1 MGTIRKTKII
11 CTLGPSTDKEGVL
24 RKMMLAGMNVARF
37 NFSHGSHEEHMGR
50 LKMLRSLREELGL
63 PVATL
68 LDTKGP
74 EIRLK
79 DFKNGVEMLEAGQT
93 FTLTTRD
100 VEGTK
105 EICSITY
112 GDLPND
118 VSAGGTIMLDDG
130 LIQLSI
136 QEVTSTDIVCTVVN
150 GGKIKNKKGVNVPGV
165 HLSMPY
171 MSQRDKEDI
180 LFGIENGYDFIA
192 ASFVRTAQDIYDI
205 RQVLNE
211 HNSRI
216 RIIAKIENQE
226 GVDNI
231 DAILAAADAVMVAR
245 GDLGVEIDF
254 TEIPSIQKNIIHR
267 SFTFGKP
274 VITATQMLD
283 SMMENPRPTRAEITD
298 VANAIYDGTS
308 AIMLSG
314 ETAAGKYP
322 DEAVRTMSAIA
333 ERTESDHNYL
343 ASFRNGLNGSNLSI
357 SDATA
362 HAACTTAMDINANAI
377 VTVTESGTTARLL
390 SKYRP
395 EPPIIACVMDEQV
408 QRQLSLSWGI
418 TPLLMEEAHS
428 TDALIEMSTAA
439 AEKAGFL
446 QSGDLAVVTAGV
458 PVGISGTTN
467 MIKVHMVGD
476 CLCMGNGVGN
486 HSVARGVA
494 CVCRTLDEI
503 SAKFTP
509 GCVLVVPGTTNAMLP
524 WIRNAAAVVTEEG
537 GMNSHAAI
545 VGLTLDKPV
554 IVGAFSATENIKDGQ
569 MIAVDSA
576 HGTVQSLQV

>member
-1 MGTIRKTKII
+1 MHTMRKTKII
-11 CTLGPSTDKEGVL
+11 CTLGPSTDQDGVL

-37 NFSHGSHEEHMGR
+37 NFSHGSYEEHMGR
-50 LKMLRSLREELGL
+50 LNLLRSLREELDL
-63 PVATL
+63 PVAAL

-79 DFKNGVEMLEAGQT
+79 DFKNDVEMLEAGQT

-105 EICSITY
+105 DISSITY
-112 GDLPND
+112 SDLPND
-118 VSAGGTIMLDDG
+118 VMVGGTIMLDDG
-130 LIQLSI
+130 LIQLKI
-136 QEVTSTDIVCTVVN
+136 DEVTATDIVCTVMN
-150 GGKIKNKKGVNVPGV
+150 SGKIKSKKGVNVPGV
-165 HLSMPY
+165 HLTMPY

-180 LFGIENGYDFIA
+180 IFGIQNGFDFIA
-192 ASFVRTAQDIYDI
+192 ASFVRTADDIYEI
-205 RQVLNE
+205 RKVLDE

-216 RIIAKIENQE
+216 RIVAKIENQE

-298 VANAIYDGTS
+298 VANAIFDGTS

-322 DEAVRTMSAIA
+322 DEAVRTMAAIA
-333 ERTESDHNYL
+333 ERTEADRNYL
-343 ASFRNGLNGSNLSI
+343 SAVRNGQSGIKLSI

-362 HAACTTAMDINANAI
+362 HAACTTAMDISANAI

-395 EPPIIACVMDEQV
+395 QPPVIACVMDPQV

-428 TDALIEMSTAA
+428 TDALIEMSVATA
-439 AEKAGFL
+439 ERAGYL

-476 CLCMGNGVGN
+476 CLCMGTGVGS
-486 HSVARGVA
+486 HSVARGRA
-494 CVCRTLDEI
+494 CVCRDASELE
-503 SAKFTP
+503 AKFVP
-509 GCVLVVPGTTNAMLP
+509 GCVLVVPGTTNSMLP
-524 WIRNAAAVVTEEG
+524 WIREASAVVTVEG
-537 GMNSHAAI
+537 GLNSHAAI
-545 VGLTLDKPV
+545 VGLTLGKPV